1 MLSFRAVKA
10 HRRCLMPH
18 VMDDTETL
26 EHAAAPAGDTTHAR
40 TLVLSPRRGRFSLLA
55 AVGRLFTA
63 LWRRRPQELH
73 DVRGTQQFEL
83 PLDILARKHPDLYL
97 RLMTGA
103 G

>member
-1 MLSFRAVKA
+1 ML
-10 HRRCLMPH
+10 H

-26 EHAAAPAGDTTHAR
+26 EHAAAPAGDKTHAR
-40 TLVLSPRRGRFSLLA
+40 TRALPPPRGRFPLLA

-63 LWRRRPQELH
+63 LWRRCPQEPH
-73 DVRGTQQFEL
+73 GVRGSQQFEL
-83 PLDILARKHPDLYL
+83 PLDILAREHPDIYL